1 MKRRDKAIRSS
12 DTLPADQPFVSR
24 WSQRK
29 HALAA
34 GAQLDSPTEERTEGA
49 AELSGQKE
57 LTDSDMPAL
66 GELDE
71 NSDYSMFLSPKVS
84 EELRCLALRKLFRC
98 AQFNVCDGLDDYAED
113 FTTFAAL
120 GDVLTADIRHRLK
133 MQAEKA
139 LRSAADIAN
148 SDEVSPTDLR
158 TTTADGNG
166 DPAPIAGHDTSAV
179 SADDT
184 DIAPQEETPT

>member
-1 MKRRDKAIRSS
+1 MKSRDKAIQLS

-29 HALAA
+29 CALTA
-34 GAQLDSPTEERTEGA
+34 GAPLAPPTDERTEEA
-49 AELSGQKE
+49 AEQSGQKE

-66 GELDE
+66 AQLDE
-71 NSDYSMFLSPKVS
+71 NSDYSMFFSPKVS
-84 EELRCLALRKLFRC
+84 EELRHLALRKLFRC

-133 MQAEKA
+133 MQAEQA
-139 LRSAADIAN
+139 LRSVADITD
-148 SDEVSPTDLR
+148 SDEVTPAEPR
-158 TTTADGNG
+158 TTTADKN
-166 DPAPIAGHDTSAV
+166 
-179 SADDT
+179 
-184 DIAPQEETPT
+184 